1 MAKDNYSYQK
11 YKRELAKKKKR
22 EEKEQR
28 KLEKKN
34 AQLKEDQGQVTDAVA
49 PIEQPGIDGLNK
61 MD

>member
-34 AQLKEDQGQVTDAVA
+34 APPKEEQGQIIDGDA
-49 PIEQPGIDGLNK
+49 PIEQHGVDDLSK
-61 MD
+61 LD

>member
-1 MAKDNYSYQK
+1 MGGCMARDNYSFQK

-34 AQLKEDQGQVTDAVA
+34 APPPDDQGQIVDGDAPV
-49 PIEQPGIDGLNK
+49 EQSGVD
-61 MD
+61 

>member
-1 MAKDNYSYQK
+1 VARDNYSFQK

-34 AQLKEDQGQVTDAVA
+34 APPQDDQGQAPAADA
-49 PIEQPGIDGLNK
+49 PIEQPGVD
-61 MD
+61 

>member
-1 MAKDNYSYQK
+1 MARDNYSYQK

-34 AQLKEDQGQVTDAVA
+34 SQPKEEQGHVLDGDAAV
-49 PIEQPGIDGLNK
+49 N
-61 MD
+61 

>member
-1 MAKDNYSYQK
+1 MARDNYSFQK

-34 AQLKEDQGQVTDAVA
+34 APPTEEQGQVVDGDA
-49 PIEQPGIDGLNK
+49 PIEQPGVD
-61 MD
+61 